1 VIGGLGF
8 NDLATG
14 GWTTGGLT
22 SGGAAYM
29 WGLNDY
35 GQLGNG
41 TTTNTP
47 SPVAVSGGLSF
58 RALTT
63 GTSRSH
69 TCGLT
74 SAGSAYCWGANSSG
88 QLGNGSTTDGSTP
101 VAVAGGL
108 AFTALAAG
116 GRSGTSQG
124 HTCGLTSSGAAYCWG
139 DNSSGQLGDG
149 STTNRSAPIPVSGGL
164 SFSALAAGMFH
175 TCGLTSAGAA
185 YCWGDNSSG
194 QLGDG
199 STTSR
204 STPIPVSG
212 GLSFSAII
220 AGSLHSCALTSAGA
234 AYCWGWNFYGQLGD
248 GSTADSSVPVRV
260 VGQIP

>member
-1 VIGGLGF
+1 
-8 NDLATG
+8 
-14 GWTTGGLT
+14 
-22 SGGAAYM
+22 
-29 WGLNDY
+29 
-35 GQLGNG
+35 
-41 TTTNTP
+41 
-47 SPVAVSGGLSF
+47 
-58 RALTT
+58 
-63 GTSRSH
+63 
-69 TCGLT
+69 
-74 SAGSAYCWGANSSG
+74 
-88 QLGNGSTTDGSTP
+88 
-101 VAVAGGL
+101 
-108 AFTALAAG
+108 
-116 GRSGTSQG
+116 
-124 HTCGLTSSGAAYCWG
+124 
-139 DNSSGQLGDG
+139 
-149 STTNRSAPIPVSGGL
+149 
-164 SFSALAAGMFH
+164 MFH